1 MIKVKLEL
9 VFNLF
14 EDVLKILFEKV
25 IIILGILVS
34 WIYVATGGR
43 DKYIECLLIVM
54 GIDFITGIIKSVIK
68 NTTSSKTGKKGIGGK
83 FIMLCIVA
91 LAYLLDIIMDI
102 NTSLYNCRIVVI
114 SFYFVNEGISI
125 LENAVEIGLPVP
137 EQLKNMLEQCKKRDI
152 KREK

>member
-1 MIKVKLEL
+1 MIKIKLEQ

-14 EDVLKILFEKV
+14 EDMFKILFEKV

-34 WIYVATGGR
+34 WIYVATGGK

-68 NTTSSKTGKKGIGGK
+68 STTSSKTGKKGIGGK

-91 LAYLLDIIMDI
+91 LAYLLDIIMDM
-102 NTSLYNCRIVVI
+102 NNSPYNCRIIVI

-137 EQLKNMLEQCKKRDI
+137 DQLKNILEQCKKRNI
-152 KREK
+152 KRKE

>member
-1 MIKVKLEL
+1 MIKTKLVQVL
-9 VFNLF
+9 NLF
-14 EDVLKILFEKV
+14 EDVFKILFEKV

-43 DKYIECLLIVM
+43 DKYIECLLVVM
-54 GIDFITGIIKSVIK
+54 AIDFITGIIKSVIK
-68 NTTSSKTGKKGIGGK
+68 NTTNSKTGKKGIGGK
-83 FIMLCIVA
+83 FIMLSIVA

-102 NTSLYNCRIVVI
+102 NNSPYNCRIVVI

-137 EQLKNMLEQCKKRDI
+137 EQLKNMLEQCKKEDI
-152 KREK
+152 KRKE